1 MQLYRIPLASS
12 QVVRFAPI
20 LLLAILF
27 CGCSNKANTLTGNE
41 RLARG
46 PGGLG
51 TTIVEA
57 PDVDLD
63 TYVTQGTADY
73 AGTLLTGRSSSYEA
87 KALFKFLSYSL
98 PNETLPGFQAGDVL
112 FQLDQSPLRSSP
124 AVLDLDFGLTDA
136 ALGDSGTISWPGPG
150 IGTPLASIAYD
161 FVGPLLVSLG
171 PGSYTVFKQWAANP
185 SAVPGFILRSPL
197 TQGIAGFRGRNA
209 RFRVPYTWVS
219 GTTIIAD
226 TINTVVPLD
235 LYLHPPLSPPATGA
249 DTSLVLGGPFEATL
263 ALRAPVPPIPPGAS
277 VNELRL
283 VLAVTDSV
291 PAVDGS
297 ILNNTIDSTRI
308 AVTVIINQITAPWPE
323 NATDLSTI
331 AFSLSPLRTIIQVAV
346 EPGDSLS
353 LALPTS
359 LARGWSANPATN
371 NGVLISIFGAG
382 TSPGIRIASRESS
395 RSPVLRVSTTSP
407 PPGRF

>member
-1 MQLYRIPLASS
+1 MRLYHILPATS
-12 QVVRFAPI
+12 
-20 LLLAILF
+20 LLLITIIF
-27 CGCSNKANTLTGNE
+27 CGCSNKAATITGNE

-51 TTIVEA
+51 TTIVQA
-57 PDVDLD
+57 PAVDLD

-73 AGTLLTGRSSSYEA
+73 TGTLLVGRSSSFEA
-87 KALFKFLSYSL
+87 KTLFKFLSYSL
-98 PNETLPGFQAGDVL
+98 PNENLPGFQAGDVL
-112 FQLDQSPLRSSP
+112 FELDQSPLRSEP
-124 AVLDLDFGLTDA
+124 GLLDLDFGLTDA

-150 IGTPLASIAYD
+150 LGTPLASISYD

-171 PGSYTVFKQWAANP
+171 PGSYTLFKQWAANP
-185 SAVPGFILRSPL
+185 SAVPGFILHAPL

-219 GTTIIAD
+219 GSTIIAD
-226 TINTVVPLD
+226 TTNTIVPLD
-235 LYLHPPLSPPATGA
+235 LYLHPPMTPLATGT
-249 DTSLVLGGPFEATL
+249 DTSLVLGGPFEASV
-263 ALRAPVPPIPPGAS
+263 AVRAPVPAIQPGAS

-283 VLAVTDSV
+283 VLAVIDSV

-297 ILNNTIDSTRI
+297 ILKNTIDTTRVS
-308 AVTVIINQITAPWPE
+308 VTVIVNQITAAWPE

-331 AFSLSPLRTIIQVAV
+331 AFTLSPIRTVLQVAV

-353 LALPTS
+353 IALPPS
-359 LARGWSANPATN
+359 LARGWSENPATN
-371 NGVLISIFGAG
+371 GGVLISILGAG
-382 TSPGIRIASRESS
+382 TNPGIRIASRESS
-395 RSPVLRVSTTSP
+395 RPPVLRVSTTSP